1 MTGWTVV
8 GVGYLLALVV
18 WAGLAWAVLRR
29 RP

>member
-8 GVGYLLALVV
+8 AVGYLLALVV